1 MKLSNF
7 NFELPK
13 ELLAEH
19 PSENRDESKLM
30 VIHRDTGKIEHKMFK
45 N

>member
-1 MKLSNF
+1 MKLSHF
-7 NFELPK
+7 GFELPD

-30 VIHRDTGKIEHKMFK
+30 VVERKRVP
-45 N
+45 